1 MGYLHGVDEQPG
13 PFEMDMEDGGARKS
27 DIKYDDIQANGVK
40 NGTA

>member
-13 PFEMDMEDGGARKS
+13 PFEMDMEDGGGRIS
-27 DIKYDDIQANGVK
+27 GVRDQDANKVE